1 MSRKGLKAKTDVLKK
16 KNAEKKAKQ
25 KRLIIICVCVLIAL
39 IIAAI
44 ALYFFTGQKS
54 AETFVLNGQTV
65 QLHDDGKFSASLAH
79 GVRKSG
85 TYTKRTENGGI
96 VVSFNINGKIENGW
110 IINNALYLPDEWDDN
125 HGHGNVFP
133 RSK

>member
-1 MSRKGLKAKTDVLKK
+1 MSRKGLKAKTDILKK
-16 KNAEKKAKQ
+16 ENAEKKAKQ
-25 KRLIIICVCVLIAL
+25 KRLIIICVCVLTALVIAG
-39 IIAAI
+39 IS
-44 ALYFFTGQKS
+44 LYFFTGQKS
-54 AETFVLNGQTV
+54 TETFGLNGQTV
-65 QLHDDGKFSASLAH
+65 QLFADGKFSASLAH
-79 GVRKSG
+79 SVQKSG

-133 RSK
+133 RTK